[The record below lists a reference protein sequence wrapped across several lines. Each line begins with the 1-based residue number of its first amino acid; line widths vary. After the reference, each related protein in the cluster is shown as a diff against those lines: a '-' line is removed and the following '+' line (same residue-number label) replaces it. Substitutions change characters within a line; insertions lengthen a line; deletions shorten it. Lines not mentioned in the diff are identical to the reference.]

1 MNKFNKGKLI
11 GVVAASLSAVSLMGV
26 GFASWIITG
35 NDPVDVG
42 NITVEVGDVIDNRI
56 TITEAKVVQGAS
68 GIKFDAVTPTSAVTK
83 PLLTASNG
91 STQNLSFKLSYKV
104 TNGTDTNGFKIKT
117 YIKAAEGK
125 NLPDFSTAVA
135 KKYIEMPANLGLTS
149 ENAATALTKEK
160 GAPKTATGTGV
171 DPAVTGTAGVYT
183 VEQTFTF
190 SWGEAFAKANP
201 TYLTENSDIYNAGV
215 NTSNKKQKADAT
227 TVINFLADLKKLV
240 NSTDGFVV
248 VLVPEVTTAA

>member
-42 NITVEVGDVIDNRI
+42 NITVEVGNVIDNRI

-83 PLLTASNG
+83 PLLTASSG
-91 STQNLSFKLSYKV
+91 STENLSFKLSYKV
-104 TNGTDTNGFKIKT
+104 TNSTDTNGFTVKT
-117 YIKAAEGK
+117 YIKGAEGK
-125 NLPDFSTAVA
+125 TLPNFSDAVA
-135 KKYIEMPANLGLTS
+135 NRYIEMPANLGLTS
-149 ENAATALTKEK
+149 GNAATALTKDK
-160 GAPKTATGTGV
+160 GASKTATGPGV
-171 DPAVTGTAGVYT
+171 ATAVNGIAGVYT

-190 SWGEAFAKANP
+190 SWGEAFDKVNP
-201 TYLTENSDIYNAGV
+201 TYLTENNDIYNAGLT
-215 NTSNKKQKADAT
+215 TSDKKQKADAN
-227 TVINFLADLKKLV
+227 TVINFLTKLKNYV
-240 NSTDGFVV
+240 NSADGFVV
-248 VLVPEVTTAA
+248 VLVPEVTTA